1 MVELSQNDIG
11 DLKAEGY
18 TDQQIQDALKEVAV
32 EEKTK
37 MPMNQSF
44 QSRFQYN
51 PSDNLIK
58 WQLEVNDILEKAE
71 HILREDQVSIKN
83 GELQWTNHPNPKQR
97 IFTDYG
103 VQEVLRCLSMYV
115 NRNTILA
122 DYDPE
127 EIKEKVFDFGI
138 ELNNLIF
145 MKYEDFGLTTIEKR
159 KNYPMLV
166 RELIDMV
173 HSTYTRAKY
182 GRERDSLRTARQIA
196 QTEQI
201 MPANFNVNTGQ
212 TMKERGVVNPLRYIG
227 SKYK

>member
-1 MVELSQNDIG
+1 MVELSQNDITE
-11 DLKAEGY
+11 LKAEGY

-103 VQEVLRCLSMYV
+103 VHEVLR
-115 NRNTILA
+115 
-122 DYDPE
+122 
-127 EIKEKVFDFGI
+127 
-138 ELNNLIF
+138 
-145 MKYEDFGLTTIEKR
+145 
-159 KNYPMLV
+159 
-166 RELIDMV
+166 
-173 HSTYTRAKY
+173 
-182 GRERDSLRTARQIA
+182 
-196 QTEQI
+196 
-201 MPANFNVNTGQ
+201 
-212 TMKERGVVNPLRYIG
+212 
-227 SKYK
+227 

>member
-1 MVELSQNDIG
+1 
-11 DLKAEGY
+11 
-18 TDQQIQDALKEVAV
+18 
-32 EEKTK
+32 
-37 MPMNQSF
+37 
-44 QSRFQYN
+44 
-51 PSDNLIK
+51 
-58 WQLEVNDILEKAE
+58 
-71 HILREDQVSIKN
+71 
-83 GELQWTNHPNPKQR
+83 
-97 IFTDYG
+97 
-103 VQEVLRCLSMYV
+103 MYV